1 MWDKHKGPVADVLD
15 SEDGTCLLLQSYGSA
30 AGW

>member
-1 MWDKHKGPVADVLD
+1 MWDKHKGPVADALG
-15 SEDGTCLLLQSYGSA
+15 SEDGTFLLLQSYGSA